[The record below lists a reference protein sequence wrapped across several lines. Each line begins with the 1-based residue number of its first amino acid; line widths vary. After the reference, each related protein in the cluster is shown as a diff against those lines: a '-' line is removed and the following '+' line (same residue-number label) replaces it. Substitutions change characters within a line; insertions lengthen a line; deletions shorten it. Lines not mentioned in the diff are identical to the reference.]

1 MLKGKPNLHFLH
13 HLFFQSK
20 GQGKPEAPLHSSI
33 IEIHQKFNTELKIS
47 GTHAGGGSGGGCGGE
62 RTLAASAAAAAE
74 DEAGK
79 APNSVP
85 SRTGWRSS
93 WWKSAQR
100 VLRPRTSH
108 DRRCGLPAAA
118 SASPPRPQEKDLQ
131 RWRSGSAATLE
142 PDGALPAAA
151 NSREKSERMAEV
163 DLRPSAAAA
172 AEVDR
177 APFH

>member
-1 MLKGKPNLHFLH
+1 M
-13 HLFFQSK
+13 
-20 GQGKPEAPLHSSI
+20 
-33 IEIHQKFNTELKIS
+33 
-47 GTHAGGGSGGGCGGE
+47 
-62 RTLAASAAAAAE
+62 AASAAAAAE